1 MSSVPGSAVA
11 LEAGREMAG
20 GRGCQIRGRE
30 WLGWQAGQGQH
41 DGGRERQV
49 SSERAEQGN
58 CDSRI

>member
-20 GRGCQIRGRE
+20 GGGGERGGGE
-30 WLGWQAGQGQH
+30 WLGWQTGQGRD
-41 DGGRERQV
+41 DGGRESQV

-58 CDSRI
+58 CGSRI